1 MSYLTDN
8 LLPNEKLMHE
18 TRLHGIVFVKPLVV
32 LLLGLAIMAASRPYD
47 DWLVWPGLVLAATG
61 LGFLIPALFQWQTTE
76 LGVTDQ
82 RVMAKTGLIQRR
94 SLEMVLH
101 GVESIGV
108 DQDILGRIVNYGTVI
123 ISGTGGT
130 QERFTRIADPLDFRR
145 AVNEQIGHEG
155 RNDAR

>member
-8 LLPNEKLMHE
+8 LLPDEKLVHE
-18 TRLHGIVFVKPLVV
+18 TRLHGIVFAKPLVV
-32 LLLGLAIMAASRPYD
+32 VLLGLALMAASRLYY
-47 DWLVWPGLVLAATG
+47 DWLVWPGAALAVAG
-61 LGFLIPALFQWQTTE
+61 LAFLIPALLQWKTTE

-82 RVMAKTGLIQRR
+82 RVMAKTGLVQRR

-108 DQDILGRIVNYGTVI
+108 DQDILGRLVNYGTVI

-155 RNDAR
+155 RNAAR